1 MFEKRFQYSTGEKDF
16 NLMLARDQ
24 NWSEG
29 KKRVLIILE
38 TVPSL
43 SLKDRS
49 LLGPKL
55 VRDTVVNC
63 IKYSKGLA
71 ESYGA
76 KVSGAQWAVVNFN
89 ASKHMHLPPTQKH
102 DAELGFAKRAIEI
115 IERLKPT
122 HVLVSGD
129 KAAEYLIGLSHQA
142 YKRGWVTKKDGIHYT
157 GTLDLDDL
165 LKHNGENANLL
176 GVWCRN
182 LANLLL
188 GKMPF
193 DISHVVAK
201 PVYCGTLDKAFRA
214 LDIVESRI
222 DAGDHIAFDT
232 EGKSLYVLDNPIY
245 TVQFATEDKPDR
257 GFVIPLDH
265 PMTPFDPSEIKQLKR
280 RLKIIFERQDLQL
293 ITQNGA
299 FDARQVREQLK
310 VPIIPGSIYDIQA
323 GEHLLDENTY
333 NLVDVGPAMGGLDSF
348 LCAYGN
354 DFYMGAK
361 FGKKDRTTTG
371 TVRPD
376 DPEFLKYC
384 AMDVVG
390 LQYIR
395 FVQLK
400 RASTVSHVQG
410 PYRPIFEAHMRH
422 IMSDTVHT
430 LSHLRQ
436 DGSYV
441 DMKYLRSQLEED
453 SDINR
458 EMRLASRKLRSTE
471 AGVRCNKQ
479 ILREQ
484 GWKAKT
490 LFKAEDPWV
499 FSLNKPSHK
508 VKLCIE
514 ELGLEPLSM
523 TDSGQPQVDKNF
535 IAFYKG
541 QHKELE
547 IVDSWLKRNKVYGTY
562 FKGWYKRLTSDPDGM
577 KDNTIKA
584 DYGFWGVNTGRLSS
598 YKPNLQQ
605 IPSRGSLSKMVKR
618 SFIAPPGHMMVRF
631 DYSAH
636 EVRMWSVVSG
646 DKKLAA
652 AFRAGLELRQRLIQ
666 DPFSDEIRKALK
678 KEGDIHIQN
687 VYRFW
692 QKWVSKDDPLRDA
705 VKAIVFGMIYGKSA
719 KSMGKDIGPK
729 ALARK
734 KLHKLKDQLFLA
746 QEKDLSDSD
755 TLGLANMLKKTDAE
769 KYTDLNRAK
778 EFIKQCVIDLKEEI
792 KTLRSSLGSEKA
804 DEKEDTK
811 YAQSVMDKTLQ
822 EFKMGAKWL
831 SDMKEMAEKHYYV
844 YSPAGRRR
852 HLFACLTGDEGII
865 SQQLRRGANAPIQGF
880 SSELGVK
887 AGRLINQ
894 AYYKHAPKLLSRLDP
909 DKSVWDMRLRS
920 ARLVHDACYFAVPY
934 KMVLPLYHML
944 QYQATFGL
952 EKAVTKEL
960 GVEFTVVPEIEVE
973 IGFCDTQTIKLDW
986 TFEHLLD
993 SIKKSVEDGAKEGFV
1008 EEPVNEVIE
1017 QILSAYRDDKI
1028 RQFLNE
1034 KYPIL
1039 NVPGMDEHVKKA
1051 LKAFDKKVAADESTK
1066 SSQRPQSK

>member
-1 MFEKRFQYSTGEKDF
+1 MFEKRFQYSSGEKEF
-16 NLMLARDQ
+16 NLALARDQ

-29 KKRVLIILE
+29 KKRVLIVLE
-38 TVPSL
+38 TVPSQ
-43 SLKDRS
+43 SLKDKE

-55 VRDTVVNC
+55 VRNTIVNC

-71 ESYGA
+71 ETYGA
-76 KVSGAQWAVVNFN
+76 KVSGTQWAVVNFN
-89 ASKHMHLPPTQKH
+89 ASKHMHLAPTQRH
-102 DAELGFAKRAIEI
+102 DAELGFARRTMEI
-115 IERLKPT
+115 IEKLRPT

-129 KAAEYLIGLSHQA
+129 KAAELLIGMQYQV
-142 YKRGWVTKKDGIHYT
+142 YKRGWVTDKDGILYT

-188 GKMPF
+188 GKMAF
-193 DISHVVAK
+193 DLSHVVAT
-201 PVYCGTLDKAFRA
+201 PVYAGTMDRAVRA
-214 LDIVESRI
+214 LDIVEKRI
-222 DAGDHIAFDT
+222 TAGDHIAFDT
-232 EGKSLYVLDNPIY
+232 EGKSLDVLDNPIY
-245 TVQFATEDKPDR
+245 TVQFATENNPQR

-265 PMTPFDPSEIKQLKR
+265 PMTPFNPKEIKQLKR
-280 RLKIIFERQDLQL
+280 RLRTIFERPDLLL

-299 FDARQVREQLK
+299 FDARQVREQFRI
-310 VPIIPGSIYDIQA
+310 PIIPGHIYDIQA

-333 NLVDVGPAMGGLDSF
+333 NLVDVGPSMGGLDSF

-371 TVRPD
+371 LIRPD
-376 DPEFLKYC
+376 DADFLKYC
-384 AMDVVG
+384 AMDVVA
-390 LQYIR
+390 LQYLR
-395 FVQLK
+395 FMQLK
-400 RASTVSHVQG
+400 RAATVKHVQG
-410 PYRPIFEAHMRH
+410 PWRPMFEAHMKH

-458 EMRLASRKLRSTE
+458 EMRLASRKLRNTE
-471 AGVRCNKQ
+471 VGVACNKA
-479 ILREQ
+479 ILKEQ
-484 GWKAKT
+484 GWKSKN
-490 LFKAEDPWV
+490 LFKSEDPWV
-499 FSLNKPSHK
+499 FSLNKPAHK

-514 ELGLEPLSM
+514 QLGLEPLSM

-535 IAFYKG
+535 IAHYKG

-547 IVDSWLKRNKVYGTY
+547 IVDSWLKRNKIYSTY
-562 FKGWYKRLTSDPDGM
+562 FKGWHKRLSSDPDGM
-577 KDNTIKA
+577 KDHTIKA

-605 IPSRGSLSKMVKR
+605 IPSRGNLSKMVKR

-636 EVRMWSVVSG
+636 EVRMWSVVAG

-652 AFRAGLELRQRLIQ
+652 AFQAGLELRQKLIQ
-666 DPFSDEIRKALK
+666 DPFDAEIRETLK
-678 KEGDIHIQN
+678 KKGDIHIQN
-687 VYRFW
+687 VYRFYR
-692 QKWVSKDDPLRDA
+692 KWVSKDDPMRDSI
-705 VKAIVFGMIYGKSA
+705 KSTIFGLLYGKSA
-719 KSMGKDIGPK
+719 RSMGRDIGPK

-734 KLHKLKDQLFLA
+734 KLHKLKDRLFLA
-746 QEKDLSDSD
+746 SEKDLSDSE
-755 TLGLANMLKKTDAE
+755 TLGLANALKKADAE
-769 KYTDLNRAK
+769 KFTDISAARKL
-778 EFIKQCVIDLKEEI
+778 IQQCVVEIKEEI
-792 KTLRSSLGSEKA
+792 KELRSTLGTEKA

-811 YAQSVMDKTLQ
+811 YAQSIIDKTLQ
-822 EFKMGAKWL
+822 EFRLGAKWL
-831 SDMKEMAEKHYYV
+831 EDMAESAKTHYYV

-852 HLFACLTGDEGII
+852 HLFACLTGDESIL
-865 SQQLRRGANAPIQGF
+865 SQQIRRGANAPIQGF
-880 SSELGVK
+880 ASELGVK

-894 AYYKHAPKLLSRLDP
+894 AYYKHAERLLERLAP
-909 DKSVWDMRLRS
+909 DSTVWDMRLRS

-934 KMVLPLYHML
+934 CMVLPLYHML

-952 EKAVTKEL
+952 EAAATKEL
-960 GVEFTVVPEIEVE
+960 GINFTVVPEIEVE

-1008 EEPVNEVIE
+1008 TEPVDEVVE
-1017 QILSAYRDDKI
+1017 KILSAYRDPKV
-1028 RQFLNE
+1028 RKFLNE
-1034 KYPIL
+1034 KYPVL
-1039 NVPGMDEHVKKA
+1039 NVPGMEEHVKEA
-1051 LKAFDKKVAADESTK
+1051 LKAFDEKATV
-1066 SSQRPQSK
+1066 

>member
-1 MFEKRFQYSTGEKDF
+1 MFEKRFQYSSGEKEF

-24 NWSEG
+24 HWAEG
-29 KKRVLIILE
+29 NKRVLIVLE

-43 SLKDRS
+43 SLKDKS
-49 LLGPKL
+49 LLGPKIVRQTL
-55 VRDTVVNC
+55 VNS
-63 IKYSKGLA
+63 IKYAKGLA

-76 KVSGAQWAVVNFN
+76 KLGGVQWAVVNFN
-89 ASKHMHLPPTQKH
+89 AAKHMHLPPSQRH
-102 DAELGFAKRAIEI
+102 DAELGFAKRTQEI
-115 IERLKPT
+115 IEKLKPT

-129 KAAEYLIGLSHQA
+129 KAAELVIGLSRQV
-142 YKRGWVTKKDGIHYT
+142 YKRGWVTKKDGIRYT

-165 LKHNGENANLL
+165 IKHNGENANLL

-188 GKMPF
+188 GKMAF
-193 DISHVVAK
+193 DISHVVPR
-201 PVYCGTLDKAFRA
+201 PVYAATLEKAMQI
-214 LDIVESRI
+214 LNVVEKRI

-232 EGKSLYVLDNPIY
+232 EGKSLHVLDNPIY

-265 PMTPFDPSEIKQLKR
+265 PMTPMTPKEIRKIKR
-280 RLKIIFERQDLQL
+280 RLQSIFERPDLQL

-299 FDARQVREQLK
+299 FDARQVREQLEL
-310 VPIIPGSIYDIQA
+310 PIIPGDIYDIQA

-333 NLVDVGPAMGGLDSF
+333 NLVDVGPGMGGLDAF
-348 LCAYGN
+348 LCSYGN
-354 DFYMGAK
+354 DFYKAAK
-361 FGKKDRTTTG
+361 FSKQDRTTTG
-371 TVRPD
+371 TIRPD

-395 FVQLK
+395 FMQLK
-400 RASTVSHVQG
+400 RAATVRHAQG

-422 IMSDTVHT
+422 IMSDTIHT

-441 DMKYLRSQLEED
+441 DMKYLRSQLAED

-458 EMRLASRKLRSTE
+458 EMSLASRKLRNTE
-471 AGVRCNKQ
+471 NGRIANKS
-479 ILREQ
+479 LLNDA
-484 GWKAKT
+484 GWKAKG
-490 LFKAEDPWV
+490 LFKEDPPWI
-499 FSLNKPSHK
+499 FSLNKPAHK
-508 VKLCIE
+508 IKLCIE
-514 ELGLEPLSM
+514 QMGLEPLSM
-523 TDSGQPQVDKNF
+523 TESGQPQVDKNF
-535 IAFYKG
+535 IDYYKG
-541 QHKELE
+541 QHKDLALVE
-547 IVDSWLKRNKVYGTY
+547 SWQKRNKIYGTY
-562 FKGWYKRLTSDPDGM
+562 FKGWHKRLTSDPDGM
-577 KDNTIKA
+577 KDHTIKA

-605 IPSRGSLSKMVKR
+605 IPSRGNLSKMVKR
-618 SFIAPPGHMMVRF
+618 SFIAPPGHMLVRF

-652 AFRAGLELRQRLIQ
+652 AFRMGLELRQKLLK
-666 DPFSDEIRKALK
+666 DPTNAELRKELK
-678 KEGDIHIQN
+678 TKGDIHIQN

-692 QKWVSKDDPLRDA
+692 KKWVSKDDPLRDA
-705 VKAIVFGMIYGKSA
+705 VKAIIFGLLYGKSA

-734 KLHKLKDQLFLA
+734 RIHKLKDQLFLA
-746 QEKDLSDSD
+746 NEKDLSDSD
-755 TLGLANMLKKTDAE
+755 TLGLANILKKADAE
-769 KYTDLNRAK
+769 KYTDVTAAK
-778 EFIKQCVIDLKEEI
+778 TFIRQCALEIKEEI
-792 KTLRSSLGSEKA
+792 KKLREGLGTEKA

-811 YAQSVMDKTLQ
+811 YAQSVIDKTLE
-822 EFKMGAKWL
+822 EFDLGAKWT
-831 SDMKEMAEKHYYV
+831 DGMKEMAEKHFYV

-852 HLFACLTGDEGII
+852 HLYACLTGDEGII
-865 SQQLRRGANAPIQGF
+865 SQQVRRGSNAPIQGF

-887 AGRLINQ
+887 AGRLINK
-894 AYYKHAPKLLSRLDP
+894 AYYKHAEKLLKRLAP
-909 DKSVWDMRLRS
+909 GRTVWDTRLKS
-920 ARLVHDACYFAVPY
+920 ARLVHDACYYAVPY
-934 KMVLPLYHML
+934 CMVLPLYHML

-952 EKAVTKEL
+952 EQASTKEL
-960 GVEFTVVPEIEVE
+960 GINFTIVPEIEVE
-973 IGFCDTQTIKLDW
+973 IGFCDTTTIKLDW

-1008 EEPVNEVIE
+1008 QEPVNEVIQE
-1017 QILSAYRDDKI
+1017 ILGAYRDDKV
-1028 RQFLNE
+1028 RKFLNE
-1034 KYPIL
+1034 KYPVL
-1039 NVPGMDEHVKKA
+1039 NVPDMDDHVKKA
-1051 LKAFDKKVAADESTK
+1051 LKAFDKKARNESDSE